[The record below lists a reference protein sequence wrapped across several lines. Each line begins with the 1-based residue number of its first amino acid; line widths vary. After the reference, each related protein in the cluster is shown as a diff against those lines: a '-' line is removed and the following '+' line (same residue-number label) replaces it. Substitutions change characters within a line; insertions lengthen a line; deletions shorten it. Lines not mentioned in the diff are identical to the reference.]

1 MLCIATSFNSYLY
14 KFVCIF
20 YIHHPISE
28 KVEEKRAI
36 KKHDTGWH
44 FIYSLCEMCSCQS
57 CRVTNECAV
66 YAKDGAIVAPVAEE
80 MEERK

>member
-1 MLCIATSFNSYLY
+1 MGCCGCACCSVMMLG
-14 KFVCIF
+14 
-20 YIHHPISE
+20 E

-36 KKHDTGWH
+36 KKHDFGWH
-44 FIYSLCEMCSCQS
+44 FIYSWCELCSCQS

-66 YAKDGAIVAPVAEE
+66 YAKDGAVAPVAQE

>member
-14 KFVCIF
+14 KFVCIPS
-20 YIHHPISE
+20 YSE

-44 FIYSLCEMCSCQS
+44 FIYSLCELCSCQS